1 MINTALDLPDVAT
14 PFGEIGYITNKRTYA
29 RRLNEDDTKSE
40 TEEFPDQV
48 SRVVKACR
56 TQLKVGFTKEEEQ
69 EVATQ
74 LLGLKGSVAGRFW
87 WQLGTKTVS
96 KLGLPS
102 LQNCAFTTVDDPVRP
117 FTWTMDMLMLGCGV
131 GFNIQREYVYQLPK
145 VTRKKVKIERV
156 DHAGADYIVPDTREG
171 WTKLL
176 GKVLKAFFISGKG
189 FTYSTQ
195 LIRGQGAPIK
205 SFGGTASGAEILVVG
220 INHII
225 DVLDKKR
232 GKRAEPIDCLDIM
245 NIIGMIVVAGN
256 VRRSAM
262 IALGDYD
269 DVDYLRAK
277 RWDLGGIPNWRSNSN
292 NSVVCSDV
300 SKLPDEF
307 WEGYRGNGEPY
318 GLINLESSRKQ
329 GRLGEIEYPD
339 PDVVGYNPCAEQ
351 SLADKETCC
360 LAEIFLPNIN
370 SRDELLS
377 VAQNLYRICKHS
389 LALHCHNLETEEI
402 VHKNMRMGIGIT
414 GYCMA
419 TDEQKS
425 WLSDCYLFLRD
436 FDAAYSAEHG
446 WPVSIKLTTVKP
458 SGTLSLLAGVT
469 SGGHP
474 AYAEFYIRRIRI
486 ASDSPLVDVCVTN
499 GYPVEY
505 VRNFDGTED
514 HRTVVVEFPCRTP
527 SHATFASEVTA
538 VDQLNIVKRLQTEWS
553 DNAVSVTIYYRL
565 EELEEI
571 QAWLAENYTDNVKTV
586 SFLLHSDHGF
596 DQAPMEEIAEEDYL
610 ERSASVTPISSITF
624 NEDDISADQ
633 IGCESGICPIK

>member
-1 MINTALDLPDVAT
+1 MDLPDVVT
-14 PFGEIGYITNKRTYA
+14 PWGEIGYITNKRTYA
-29 RRLNEDDTKSE
+29 RRLDDNDVNSD

-48 SRVVKACR
+48 ARVIKACR
-56 TQLKVGFTKEEEQ
+56 TQLKVGFTEEEEK

-96 KLGLPS
+96 NLGLPS
-102 LQNCAFTTVDDPVRP
+102 LQNCAFTTVDEPVRP
-117 FTWTMDMLMLGCGV
+117 FTWAMDMLMLGCGV

-145 VTRKKVKIERV
+145 VTRKKIKIERV
-156 DHAGADYIVPDTREG
+156 EHAGADFIVPDTREG

-176 GKVLKAFFISGKG
+176 GKVLKAYFLSGKG

-195 LIRGQGAPIK
+195 LVRGKGAPIK
-205 SFGGTASGAEILVVG
+205 SFGGTASGAEILVEG
-220 INHII
+220 MGHII
-225 DVLDKKR
+225 DVLEAKR
-232 GKRAEPIDCLDIM
+232 GKRVEPIDCLDIM

-256 VRRSAM
+256 VRRSAL

-269 DVDYLRAK
+269 DLDYLRAK

-292 NSVVCSDV
+292 NSVVCDDI

-318 GLINLESSRKQ
+318 GLINLESSRIM
-329 GRLGEIEYPD
+329 GRTGEYQYPD
-339 PDVVGYNPCAEQ
+339 PDVQGYNPCAEQ
-351 SLADKETCC
+351 SLANKETCC
-360 LAEIFLPNIN
+360 LAEIFLPNIT
-370 SRDELLS
+370 SKKELFS
-377 VAQNLYRICKHS
+377 VAENLYRICKHS
-389 LALHCHNLETEEI
+389 LALHCHNAETEEI

-419 TDEQKS
+419 TEEQKS
-425 WLSDCYLFLRD
+425 WLSDCYKFLRE
-436 FDAAYSAEHG
+436 FDVKYSELHG

-474 AYAEFYIRRIRI
+474 AYAQYYIRRIRI
-486 ASDSPLVDVCVTN
+486 ASESPLVDVCRAS
-499 GYPVEY
+499 GYHVEY
-505 VRNFDGTED
+505 VRGFDGKED
-514 HRTVVVEFPCRTP
+514 HRTVVVEFPCKTP
-527 SHATFASEVTA
+527 EHAVFASDVSA
-538 VDQLNIVKRLQTEWS
+538 VDQLEIIKRLQTEWS

-565 EELEEI
+565 EELDEI
-571 QAWLAENYTDNVKTV
+571 KAWLAENYTHSVKTV

-596 DQAPMEEIAEEDYL
+596 EQAPMEEISEERYI
-610 ERSASVTPISSITF
+610 EMSSQVQPISSVTF

-633 IGCESGICPIK
+633 IGCAGGVCPIK